1 MYLCRMNYALIT
13 GASSGIGRCYAH
25 ELANRGY
32 NIIAVSNQQR
42 ELEDIT
48 AEIRLVHKVA
58 AHYIYVDLSTVNAAK
73 SIYDRCEEEGWQ
85 VDILVCNA
93 GMLLFSTLLRTEPKR
108 LETIIGLHC
117 TTTTLL
123 CRYFGEAMKERGN
136 GRILLMSSS
145 TAWLPYPTISHYS
158 ATKTYIKNLAF
169 ALWYELHTHGVSV
182 TAVFPGAVDTPF
194 YNLNDSWRKWFLRLG
209 VMHRAETIA
218 YRGTRAMMRGQRR
231 LVPGLFTKLV
241 VAICAV
247 VPARLLDIFLKIG
260 PIKRL
265 LNRV

>member
-1 MYLCRMNYALIT
+1 MNYALIT

-25 ELANRGY
+25 ELARRGY
-32 NIIAVSNQQR
+32 NIVAVSNQES
-42 ELEDIT
+42 EL
-48 AEIRLVHKVA
+48 VA
-58 AHYIYVDLSTVNAAK
+58 VTTELRDTYSISAHYIYADLAASDAAK
-73 SIYDRCEEEGWQ
+73 SIFDRCNTEGWQ

-93 GMLLFSTLLRTEPKR
+93 GMLLFSTLLRTEPQR
-108 LETIIGLHC
+108 LETIIALHC

-123 CRYFGEAMKERGN
+123 CRYFGEAMKERGT

-158 ATKTYIKNLAF
+158 ATKAYIKNLAF
-169 ALWYELHTHGVSV
+169 ALWYELHRHGVSV

-194 YNLNDSWRKWFLRLG
+194 YNLKPSLRKWFVRLG

-218 YRGTRAMMRGQRR
+218 RRGVRAMMQGRRR
-231 LVPGLFTKLV
+231 LTPGLFTKFV
-241 VAICAV
+241 VGICAIL
-247 VPARLLDIFLKIG
+247 PARILDIMIRI
-260 PIKRL
+260 PVITRL